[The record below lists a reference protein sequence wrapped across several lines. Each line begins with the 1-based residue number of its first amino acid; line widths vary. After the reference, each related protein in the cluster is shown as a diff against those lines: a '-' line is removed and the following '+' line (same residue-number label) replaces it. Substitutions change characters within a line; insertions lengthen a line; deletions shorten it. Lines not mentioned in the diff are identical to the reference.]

1 MMYVILLGKGGL
13 VVFDYED
20 EYTRICRQSKFDS
33 DSLPTQEDLDE
44 LRQADTVY
52 RLITDYDNNG
62 HFYPRNS

>member
-1 MMYVILLGKGGL
+1 M
-13 VVFDYED
+13 FDYED

-44 LRQADTVY
+44 LQQADTVY

-62 HFYPRNS
+62 HFYPKNS